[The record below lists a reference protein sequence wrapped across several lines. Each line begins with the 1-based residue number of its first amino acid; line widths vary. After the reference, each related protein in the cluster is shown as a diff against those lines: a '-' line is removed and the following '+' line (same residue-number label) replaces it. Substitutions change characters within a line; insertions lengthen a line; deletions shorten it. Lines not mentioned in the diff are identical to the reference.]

1 MQHVKNKI
9 DESKLDT
16 SSICNDRVKCDVFC
30 DLFDEDFY
38 LLNFIVKILSNR
50 YLIVGECQIVNGTV
64 DRNYY
69 PLISTTRILIEILI
83 RWSWRIKYHLF
94 VEAIS
99 RMGRWKWKREEKAM
113 GSIVSALLRRIH
125 NEIERR
131 VARLSSLSR

>member
-83 RWSWRIKYHLF
+83 RWS
-94 VEAIS
+94 
-99 RMGRWKWKREEKAM
+99 
-113 GSIVSALLRRIH
+113 
-125 NEIERR
+125 
-131 VARLSSLSR
+131 